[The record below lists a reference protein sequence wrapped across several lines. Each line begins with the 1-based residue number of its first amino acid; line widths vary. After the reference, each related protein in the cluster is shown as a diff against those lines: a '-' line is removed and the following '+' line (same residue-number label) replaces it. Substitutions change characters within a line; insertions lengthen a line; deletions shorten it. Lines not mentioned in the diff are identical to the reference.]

1 MTDIAMEAGTFRL
14 ADVFS
19 KSFAIY
25 SRRFVPF
32 IILTVI
38 ASIPDYI
45 AVLTLAGS
53 ARGPAA
59 GEFSGAQAVLVLV
72 NMATKSLASAAVIY
86 GVVQELRGRAFS
98 VSDSIR
104 IALSRILTILG
115 VTFCAAIAI
124 GLGSLLLAVPGL
136 MLLCRYYV
144 AAPVCVAE
152 RTGVFES
159 LGRSAFL
166 TKGYRW
172 QVFGTI
178 MLLGIVGIVLSLVL
192 SGIFGAVFAMTGS
205 IAFLVASQALGAVL
219 GSFYGVIV
227 SVFYYELRVAKEGVD
242 IEKIASVFD

>member
-19 KSFAIY
+19 KAFAIY
-25 SRRFVPF
+25 GRRFAPF

-45 AVLTLAGS
+45 AVLTLGGPTGRATADSFGAG
-53 ARGPAA
+53 
-59 GEFSGAQAVLVLV
+59 QAVLVLV

-98 VSDSIR
+98 ISDSIR
-104 IALSRILTILG
+104 IALGRILPILG
-115 VTFCAAIAI
+115 VTICATIAV
-124 GLGSLLLAVPGL
+124 GLGAVLLVVPGL

-144 AAPVCVAE
+144 ATPVCVAE
-152 RTGVFES
+152 QTGVFES

-172 QVFGTI
+172 QVFGVI
-178 MLLGIVGIVLSLVL
+178 MLLGVVGIILGAIV
-192 SGIFGAVFAMTGS
+192 GAVFAMTGS
-205 IAFLVASQALGAVL
+205 IGFLVATQALGAVV

-242 IEKIASVFD
+242 IDKIASVFD

>member
-19 KSFAIY
+19 KAFAIY
-25 SRRFVPF
+25 GRRFAPF

-45 AVLTLAGS
+45 AVLTIGSPTERAAAGS
-53 ARGPAA
+53 FGA
-59 GEFSGAQAVLVLV
+59 GQAVLVLV

-98 VSDSIR
+98 ISDSIR
-104 IALSRILTILG
+104 IALGRILPILG
-115 VTFCAAIAI
+115 VTICASIAI
-124 GLGSLLLAVPGL
+124 GLGTVLLIVPGL

-144 AAPVCVAE
+144 ATSVCVAE
-152 RTGVFES
+152 QTGVFES

-178 MLLGIVGIVLSLVL
+178 MLLGVVGIVLGAIV
-192 SGIFGAVFAMTGS
+192 GAVFAMTGS
-205 IAFLVASQALGAVL
+205 IGFLVATQALGAVI

-242 IEKIASVFD
+242 IDKIASVFE